1 VKIGTVARALVTDD
15 VVGLRALDVVELDGV
30 LVEAETLVPVD
41 LVSLVVVVGL
51 DELVALAAVSKT
63 GNR

>member
-1 VKIGTVARALVTDD
+1 MKIGTVARALVTDD

>member
-1 VKIGTVARALVTDD
+1 LVTDD

-51 DELVALAAVSKT
+51 DELVD
-63 GNR
+63 